1 VAEYRITFA
10 RSARHEF
17 EVLDPSIIRRILPK
31 IESLATHP
39 RPHGSRKLT
48 GAKNLW
54 RIRIGDYRVIYSIF
68 DNEGRID
75 ITAVRHRKEAYE

>member
-1 VAEYRITFA
+1 MAEYRITFA
-10 RSARHEF
+10 RSARHEL
-17 EVLDPSIIRRILPK
+17 EVLDPSVIRRILPK

-39 RPHGSRKLT
+39 RPRGSLKLT
-48 GAKNLW
+48 GEKNLW

-68 DNEGRID
+68 DHEQQID

>member
-1 VAEYRITFA
+1 VGEYRITFA

-17 EVLDPSIIRRILPK
+17 EVLDPSVIRRILPK

-48 GAKNLW
+48 GEKNLW

-68 DNEGRID
+68 DHEQQIE